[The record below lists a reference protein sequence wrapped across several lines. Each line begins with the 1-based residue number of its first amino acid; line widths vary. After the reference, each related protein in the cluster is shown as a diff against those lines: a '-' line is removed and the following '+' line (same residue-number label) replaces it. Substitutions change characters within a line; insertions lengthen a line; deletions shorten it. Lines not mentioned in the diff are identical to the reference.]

1 MKKPV
6 PKHVVVCD
14 AHHEKLRHIAAERD
28 EKLRKVTHRVVQRGL
43 ALEALTE
50 KEES

>member
-6 PKHVVVCD
+6 PKHVVVSND
-14 AHHEKLRHIAAERD
+14 HHEELRRIAIERD